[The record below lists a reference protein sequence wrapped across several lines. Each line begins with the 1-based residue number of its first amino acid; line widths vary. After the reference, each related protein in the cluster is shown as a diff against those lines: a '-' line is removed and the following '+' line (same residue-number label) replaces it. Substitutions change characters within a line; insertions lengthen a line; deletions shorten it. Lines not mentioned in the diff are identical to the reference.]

1 MSLSSLIFL
10 LIIVALLGVNADR
23 SIAKRKRKQRSTTK
37 RRLQHFRNWADASF
51 TDNRTLQQWLAQLP
65 DEAIQAIIDKLLEFC
80 FDMGFELDWVLEKKT
95 AHGVVLTAR
104 LQEIVAQYVESCYEA
119 DLSQDDIYVF
129 ETWLNYNEAPFGK
142 DQQVFAEHLLIQL
155 IDAGVSPR
163 ASQSLLITP
172 DKERDTYIHYALREA
187 AQKDPD
193 AFQSVLKNVLAT
205 PLDLAQV

>member
-51 TDNRTLQQWLAQLP
+51 ADNRTLQQWLAQLP
-65 DEAIQAIIDKLLEFC
+65 DGAIQAIIDKLLEFC

-95 AHGVVLTAR
+95 AHGVALTAR

-129 ETWLNYNEAPFGK
+129 ESWLNYNEAPFGK
-142 DQQVFAEHLLIQL
+142 DQQVFAEHLLTQL

-205 PLDLAQV
+205 PLELAQV